1 MRRPSARRFP
11 RPLQL
16 TLRWLLSI
24 GLLVVVALVLRGR
37 FDEVAATDVPWPHPW
52 AVAAAVLAF
61 VVANELL
68 VRAWLG
74 LVSLAGATLPR
85 KLGRWVWAKSQL
97 ARYAVGMAQVASRAI
112 VARRHGLR
120 PSLGAATTLLEVVWY
135 ACINGLLALATVPW
149 WLPDTGLA
157 WAAWFAVLPGVV
169 IALAVISPGT
179 FLRAALLLAKLPP
192 LNRIGAV
199 ERVRDL
205 RIHRSD
211 TVRLTLLY
219 VGNALVRLA
228 GFLALYVGVGG
239 SAGDVLRVT
248 GAFALGHLIGAVAV
262 FAPGGLGPRE
272 GVTAVA
278 LAPVIGGGP
287 VLMLVAAT
295 RLLELVAELGYAGF
309 SRWRWSLYVAEH
321 PEARGEDTTPDPP
334 VVPATTHG

>member
-1 MRRPSARRFP
+1 M
-11 RPLQL
+11 
-16 TLRWLLSI
+16 SI
-24 GLLVVVALVLRGR
+24 GLLIIVGLVLRDR
-37 FDEVAATDVPWPHPW
+37 FGAVTASEVPWPHPW
-52 AVAAAVLAF
+52 TIVAAVLAF

-74 LVSLAGATLPR
+74 LVSLAGAVLDR

-120 PSLGAATTLLEVVWY
+120 PALGAATTLLEVLWY
-135 ACINGLLALATVPW
+135 ACINGLLALATVAW
-149 WLPDTGLA
+149 WLPGTGLA
-157 WAAWFAVLPGVV
+157 WAAWFAILPGMV
-169 IALAVISPGT
+169 IALALVSPGA
-179 FLRAALLLAKLPP
+179 FLRAAQLLARVPP

-199 ERVRDL
+199 ERIKDL
-205 RIHRSD
+205 RIHRRD
-211 TVRLTLLY
+211 TARLTLLY
-219 VGNALVRLA
+219 VGNATVRLA

-239 SAGDVLRVT
+239 SADDVLRVT
-248 GAFALGHLIGAVAV
+248 GAFALGHLIGAIAV

-309 SRWRWSLYVAEH
+309 SRWRWSLYVTVH
-321 PEARGEDTTPDPP
+321 PEAQGEDAAEDPP
-334 VVPATTHG
+334 TVPATAHG